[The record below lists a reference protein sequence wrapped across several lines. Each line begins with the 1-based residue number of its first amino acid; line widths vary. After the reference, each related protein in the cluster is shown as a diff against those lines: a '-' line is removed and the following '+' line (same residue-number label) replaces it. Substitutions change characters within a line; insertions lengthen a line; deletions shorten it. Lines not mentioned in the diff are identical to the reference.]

1 MEGGRVRQILF
12 VELWGNKIVA
22 FPIAQCS
29 FLHSSVGKESACN
42 AGNPSL
48 IPGLGGFAGDGV
60 GYTLQYSWASLWLS
74 L

>member
-48 IPGLGGFAGDGV
+48 IPGLGGFAGEGI

>member
-48 IPGLGGFAGDGV
+48 IPGLGGFAGEGI
-60 GYTLQYSWASLWLS
+60 GYPLQYSWALLWLS
-74 L
+74 S

>member
-1 MEGGRVRQILF
+1 MEGGRVRQIHF
-12 VELWGNKIVA
+12 VELWGNKIAA

-48 IPGLGGFAGDGV
+48 IPGLGGFAGEGI
-60 GYTLQYSWASLWLS
+60 GYPLQYSCALLWLS
-74 L
+74 S